1 MEVKK
6 IKIKG
11 GKENIMFND
20 DYELKK
26 AYTKW
31 LIEKRYHEQ
40 NPELECNLKI
50 FVDNCQSEHVLAVM
64 CLGIIFS

>member
-1 MEVKK
+1 
-6 IKIKG
+6 
-11 GKENIMFND
+11 MFND

-40 NPELECNLKI
+40 NSELECNLKI